1 MVPVQPA
8 PLWLPRICTLAS
20 KSSLRAVKLSVW
32 LPRVPVVPRRA
43 LASLKVGV
51 L

>member
-1 MVPVQPA
+1 MVPVQLA
-8 PLWLPRICTLAS
+8 PLWLPRTCTVAS
-20 KSSLRAVKLSVW
+20 KSSLRAARLTVW